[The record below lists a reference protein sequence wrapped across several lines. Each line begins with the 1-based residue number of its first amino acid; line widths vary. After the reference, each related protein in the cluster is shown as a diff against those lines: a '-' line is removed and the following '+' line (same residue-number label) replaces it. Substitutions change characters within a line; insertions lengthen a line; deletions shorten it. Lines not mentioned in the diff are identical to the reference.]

1 MNQSVRTAIL
11 MGLAALLFSGFGFWL
26 GTAYGVRLAHAH
38 PTPHELLHHSLDLT
52 VDQNQRLASLEA
64 QYTARVE
71 PLRMKMDAADHDL
84 ANALSTE
91 HGYGPRTEAA
101 LSRYYRVAQEL
112 RKTEI
117 LHAFAMRSLLD
128 SDQLRKFDLAFRNA
142 WAATPP

>member
-1 MNQSVRTAIL
+1 MNQSVRTAML

-26 GTAYGVRLAHAH
+26 GTAYGVRLAHDR

-52 VDQNQRLASLEA
+52 ADQNRRLASLEV

-91 HGYGPRTEAA
+91 HGYGPRSEAA
-101 LSRYYRVAQEL
+101 LSRYYRVAQDL

-117 LHAFAMRSLLD
+117 LHAFAMRAVLD
-128 SDQLRKFDLAFRNA
+128 KDQLQKFEFVLQHA
-142 WAATPP
+142 WAAAPP

>member
-1 MNQSVRTAIL
+1 MSQSVRTAIL

-26 GTAYGVRLAHAH
+26 GTAYGVRLAYAR

-52 VDQNQRLASLEA
+52 AVQNRRLAALET

-71 PLRMKMDAADHDL
+71 PLRTEMDTADHEL

-91 HGYGPRTEAA
+91 DGYGPRTEAA
-101 LSRYYRVAQEL
+101 LSRYYRAAQEL

-117 LHAFAMRSLLD
+117 LHAFAMRAVLD
-128 SDQLRKFDLAFRNA
+128 KDQLQKFEFALRHA
-142 WAATPP
+142 WAAAPP